1 MPTSNQIVIKMEL
14 RVKSEDFENKTRI
27 CSMRHSLL
35 FLLLMALLP
44 IGIASE
50 AYATNKARAECVSTV
65 YATYYP
71 LGYDPALGKY
81 LSDTERNGLAPAVEI
96 SIGFRSLCNYL
107 VSDLKLQQ
115 FKFTLKIKG
124 YRNGIEIP
132 LLKSVDFLPLGASL
146 SFSVPG
152 IAPGDYTANLLV
164 QDISTPNSGRREI
177 DLNQFIAVYSLT
189 PSPTPTARKTT
200 SSFRSLYNSETVWVV
215 GSSAKVYACWSARVR
230 SLKLQV
236 KVRGKWISKTS
247 AKFSKNPTL
256 CSGKFPW
263 VAKYSWPVDE
273 YGDVPRKGSRGRNLM
288 VRQYASGLKNMSSVS
303 RIVYASNSDRIQ
315 DGLDVIEDELDLS
328 LR

>member
-1 MPTSNQIVIKMEL
+1 
-14 RVKSEDFENKTRI
+14 
-27 CSMRHSLL
+27 MRQSLL
-35 FLLLMALLP
+35 FLLIAALLP

-50 AYATNKARAECVSTV
+50 AYATNKARAECVSTTH
-65 YATYYP
+65 ATYYP

-81 LSDTERNGLAPAVEI
+81 LSDTERDGLAPAVEI

-132 LLKSVDFLPLGASL
+132 LLKSVDFLPLSARL

-164 QDISTPNSGRREI
+164 QDISTPNSVRQEI
-177 DLNQFIAVYSLT
+177 DLNQFIGVYSLT
-189 PSPTPTARKTT
+189 PSPTPTVSKTT
-200 SSFRSLYNSETVWVV
+200 SLFRSLYNTETVWIV
-215 GSSAKVYACWSARVR
+215 GSSAKVYACRSARVG

-247 AKFSKNPTL
+247 AKFSKDSSL

-263 VAKYSWPVDE
+263 VAKYSWSVDE
-273 YGDVPRKGSRGRNLM
+273 YGDVPRKDSRGRNLM

-315 DGLDVIEDELDLS
+315 DGLDILNDELDSGLD
-328 LR
+328 

>member
-1 MPTSNQIVIKMEL
+1 M
-14 RVKSEDFENKTRI
+14 
-27 CSMRHSLL
+27 CSMRQSLL
-35 FLLLMALLP
+35 FLLITALLSF
-44 IGIASE
+44 GITSE
-50 AYATNKARAECVSTV
+50 AYATNKARAECISTTL
-65 YATYYP
+65 ATYYP

-81 LSDTERNGLAPAVEI
+81 LSDAERDGLAPAVEI

-152 IAPGDYTANLLV
+152 ITPGDYTASLLV
-164 QDISTPNSGRREI
+164 QDISTPNSSRQEI
-177 DLNQFIAVYSLT
+177 DLNQFIGVYSLT

-200 SSFRSLYNSETVWVV
+200 SSFRSLYNTETVWVV
-215 GSSAKVYACWSARVR
+215 GSSAKVYACWSARVG

-247 AKFSKNPTL
+247 AKFSKDSSL

-263 VAKYSWPVDE
+263 VAKYSWSVDE

-288 VRQYASGLKNMSSVS
+288 VRQYTNGLKNMSSVS
-303 RIVYASNSDRIQ
+303 RIVYASNSDRVQ
-315 DGLDVIEDELDLS
+315 DGLDILNEELDS
-328 LR
+328 GLR

>member
-1 MPTSNQIVIKMEL
+1 
-14 RVKSEDFENKTRI
+14 
-27 CSMRHSLL
+27 MRQSLL
-35 FLLLMALLP
+35 FLLITALLP

-50 AYATNKARAECVSTV
+50 AYATNKARAECVSNNLV
-65 YATYYP
+65 SYYP

-81 LSDTERNGLAPAVEI
+81 LSDTERDGLAPAVEV
-96 SIGFRSLCNYL
+96 SIGFRRLCNYL

-115 FKFTLKIKG
+115 FKFTLKIRG

-146 SFSVPG
+146 MFSVPG
-152 IAPGDYTANLLV
+152 ITPGDYNGTLIV
-164 QDISTPNSGRREI
+164 QDILTPNSVRQEI
-177 DLNQFIAVYSLT
+177 VLDYLIRVDSLT
-189 PSPTPTARKTT
+189 PSPTPTSVKPT
-200 SSFRSLYNSETVWVV
+200 SSFRSFYNTEAVWIV
-215 GSSAKVYACWSARVR
+215 GTPAKVYSCWSAQVK

-247 AKFSKNPTL
+247 AKFSKDSSL

-263 VAKYSWPVDE
+263 VAKYSWSVDE
-273 YGDVPRKGSRGRNLM
+273 YGDAPRKDSRGRNLM